1 MNDGALTITL
11 SFAGALMLIVG
22 LGLDASAGS
31 FAPATI
37 AGMGGILLG
46 VAIADTQERSR

>member
-1 MNDGALTITL
+1 MNDGALAIAL
-11 SFAGALMLIVG
+11 IVAGALMLVVG

-46 VAIADTQERSR
+46 LGIADAQERSR